1 MLTAPLASERH
12 PAALAVDLAAL
23 DARRVNKDMY
33 VFVNIYAAARNNK
46 IEKSPELLIDLLSS
60 ALQRDAKKPVLKK
73 KSIQTRCSV

>member
-1 MLTAPLASERH
+1 
-12 PAALAVDLAAL
+12 
-23 DARRVNKDMY
+23 MY

-73 KSIQTRCSV
+73 KIHPNKMFGVIIAMFTAVRAST

>member
-1 MLTAPLASERH
+1 
-12 PAALAVDLAAL
+12 
-23 DARRVNKDMY
+23 MY

-73 KSIQTRCSV
+73 KKIRPNKMFGVIIAMFTAVRAST

>member
-1 MLTAPLASERH
+1 
-12 PAALAVDLAAL
+12 
-23 DARRVNKDMY
+23 MY

-73 KSIQTRCSV
+73 KNPSKQDVRCNHCHVYGR